1 MTARLLVSTISLASF
16 ALGVALLAETAPAAA
31 QGTKPATVVVGYQ
44 TVAAPWAYGWKA
56 GLFDKEMGVKTEWKE
71 FSAGTDINAALASGS
86 IAFGYLG
93 SSPASLGLSQGLKF
107 QVIFIP
113 AVDRSEVIL
122 GRAAKGIKTLKD
134 CAGHKLGTPF
144 GSTSHYRVVSAI
156 ASLKLDKGKIAL
168 IDLPPKDLDAAWH
181 RGDIDCASIWDPVT
195 SDVEANG
202 GEVLL
207 DNGAM
212 KKLGIVT
219 ADSWVV
225 SDDFAAKH
233 PDIVKGFVKA
243 ASDSVASYSRD
254 KDKVQETV
262 AKAFGVKLPDMKRT
276 MDLLEYPTAKEQAGP
291 DWLGTTD
298 KKGDFAQVLHR
309 SANFFHSINRLKTA
323 PSRDVFEKAIAPQ
336 FLPANGG

>member
-1 MTARLLVSTISLASF
+1 MGRRSAAFAISLLSL
-16 ALGVALLAETAPAAA
+16 ALGTALLGNAAPAAA
-31 QGTKPATVVVGYQ
+31 QAAKPATVVIGYQ
-44 TVAAPWAYGWKA
+44 TVAAPWAWGWKA
-56 GLFDKEMGVKTEWKE
+56 GLFDKAMGVKTEWKE
-71 FSAGTDINAALASGS
+71 FSAGTDVDAALASGS

-107 QVIFIP
+107 QIIFIP

-134 CAGHKLGTPF
+134 CEGRKLGTPF

-156 ASLKLDKGKIAL
+156 AALKLDKSKITL

-195 SDVEANG
+195 GDIEANG
-202 GEVLL
+202 GKVLL

-212 KKLGIVT
+212 KDLGIVT

-225 SDDFAAKH
+225 SDDFAAQH

-243 ASDSVASYSRD
+243 ASDAVAEYARD
-254 KDKVQETV
+254 KAKVQETV

-276 MDLLEYPTAKEQAGP
+276 MDLLEYPSAKEQAGP
-291 DWLGTTD
+291 DWLGTPG
-298 KKGDFAQVLHR
+298 KKGGFAEVLYK
-309 SANFFHSINRLKTA
+309 SAVFFHDINRLKTV
-323 PSRDVFEKAIAPQ
+323 PSPTVYEKAVAPQ
-336 FLPANGG
+336 FLPTNGG